1 MHIDSGELESSSI
14 VEGDICIIGAGAAG
28 ISMALEWIGSPR
40 KVILLEAGGMSWE
53 AESQEQ
59 YRGDVVGQPY
69 FPLNA
74 ARLRYFG
81 GTTGHWAGFCAPLD
95 EIDFEDRD
103 WVPGS
108 TWPIELSDLHPFYA
122 RANKVLELGPYEYGA
137 DYWEAQDPDVRRL
150 PLGENFWTK
159 MWQFSPPTR
168 FNRVYKDAIVRAR
181 NIQLY
186 THATVCNIQANE
198 NLTAIDGLLVRT
210 LEGAE
215 HHVRAEHFVMACGA
229 IQNARLLLASNQQAA
244 NGIGNDHDLVGRHF
258 MEHIEVPG
266 ANLLFEEPQSLK
278 MYAAAPRVAGALTP
292 ARGELALSG
301 EMERR
306 NRILHGTASMEPGRW
321 GEDIKST
328 FQNFTPEVLD
338 QWRLEE
344 ARGHPRGERPP
355 PPQPAPGREFRLK
368 TRQEQAPNPDS
379 RVTLSG
385 ERDELGMPRTKLDW
399 RLTELDKRSIRRFYE
414 LLGQELGRTGLG
426 RVQLADWLID
436 NDDMNWPS
444 FLSGAWHHMGTTK
457 MHHDPRQGVVD
468 ADCRVHGIDNLHVA
482 GSATFASAGAPNP
495 TLTLVA
501 LTLRLSDRIKEL
513 VS

>member
-1 MHIDSGELESSSI
+1 MHIDSSELESGSV

-53 AESQEQ
+53 ARSQDQ

-103 WVPGS
+103 WVPNS
-108 TWPIELSDLHPFYA
+108 SWPIELSDLHPFYA

-168 FNRVYKDAIVRAR
+168 FNLVYKDAIVNAG

-186 THATVCNIQANE
+186 THATVCDIRANE

-215 HHVRAEHFVMACGA
+215 HHVKAAHFVMACGA
-229 IQNARLLLASNQQAA
+229 IQNARLLLASNQQAR

-266 ANLLFEEPQSLK
+266 ANLVFEKPQSLK
-278 MYAAAPRVAGALTP
+278 MYAAAPRVAGALTA
-292 ARGELALSG
+292 ARGELALSRA
-301 EMERR
+301 MERI
-306 NRILHGTASMEPGRW
+306 NRILHGTASMEPGHW
-321 GEDIKST
+321 GKDIKST
-328 FQNFTPEVLD
+328 FQDFTPAVLD

-344 ARGHPRGERPP
+344 ERGHPRGERPP
-355 PPQPAPGREFRLK
+355 PPEPEPGREFRLK

-379 RVTLSG
+379 RVTLG
-385 ERDELGMPRTKLDW
+385 DERDELGMPRTKLNW

-436 NDDMNWPS
+436 RDDLSWPL

-457 MHHDPRQGVVD
+457 MHDDPRQGVVD
-468 ADCRVHGIDNLHVA
+468 ANCTVHGIDNLHVA

-501 LTLRLSDRIKEL
+501 LTLRLSDHIKEL
-513 VS
+513 MS